1 MIMSSKPLLFAP
13 AALTLLVLASTLAPL
28 GHSQA
33 AAQAKPAAEQHPAS
47 QSAAGTQNP
56 TPHES
61 EGEGEGERIFAQN
74 CSRCHNAP
82 DGFSSRISGTVL
94 RHMRVRASLSKHD
107 EEELMRFFNP

>member
-1 MIMSSKPLLFAP
+1 MNMRSKRLLLALVMLAFTP
-13 AALTLLVLASTLAPL
+13 AMT

-33 AAQAKPAAEQHPAS
+33 PSQNKPAPEQHPAS
-47 QSAAGTQNP
+47 KSATSTQNP
-56 TPHES
+56 APH
-61 EGEGEGERIFAQN
+61 EGEGDGQRIFEQN

-107 EEELMRFFNP
+107 EEELLRFFNP

>member
-1 MIMSSKPLLFAP
+1 L
-13 AALTLLVLASTLAPL
+13 LASVLAPL

-33 AAQAKPAAEQHPAS
+33 AAQDKPAAEQHPVS
-47 QSAAGTQNP
+47 KSAAVTQNP
-56 TPHES
+56 TPHENVGD
-61 EGEGEGERIFAQN
+61 GEGIFAQN

-107 EEELMRFFNP
+107 EAELMRFFNP

>member
-1 MIMSSKPLLFAP
+1 MIMRSKLLHHIALALALVVLAP
-13 AALTLLVLASTLAPL
+13 ALTPL
-28 GHSQA
+28 GHTQA
-33 AAQAKPAAEQHPAS
+33 AAQEQPAAEQHPPS
-47 QSAAGTQNP
+47 KSAATAQNP

-61 EGEGEGERIFAQN
+61 EGEGERIFAQN